1 MVFVLF
7 SVGLALGLFLSMLLF
22 LEVGRRLGVRRLV
35 ERGSPDSAGVGV
47 VDGAVYGLLALLIGF
62 TFSGAAD
69 RFDQRRQLIAEE
81 KNAAETAWLRVSIMP
96 PDLQPPIRAHFR
108 QYMDAIIAYYAE
120 HPSRQADLHE
130 SPAMGQARAD
140 LWDATVPAC
149 RRPQE
154 QNSCQLFLPALNEMF
169 DAVDMER
176 MARRIHPP
184 FIIFVMLGVAA
195 LATALFA
202 GYGMA
207 SGRKRNVVYMIGI
220 AATVSTAAYV
230 IAELEYPRVGLI
242 RVNAMDQV
250 LVDLRESM
258 H

>member
-7 SVGLALGLFLSMLLF
+7 SVGLAVGLFISMLLF
-22 LEVGRRLGVRRLV
+22 LEVGRRLGVRRLA
-35 ERGSPDSAGVGV
+35 ERGSADNAGVGV

-69 RFDQRRQLIAEE
+69 RFDRRRHLIAEE

-96 PDLQPPIRAHFR
+96 PDLQPPIRTHFR
-108 QYMDAIIAYYAE
+108 EYMDAIIAYYAQN
-120 HPSRQADLHE
+120 PSREVALNE
-130 SPAMGQARAD
+130 SSAMTNARAD
-140 LWDATVPAC
+140 LWAATVPAC
-149 RRPQE
+149 RRPEE

-176 MARRIHPP
+176 MTRRIHPP
-184 FIIFVMLGVAA
+184 FVIFVMLGVAA

-207 SGRKRNVVYMIGI
+207 GGRKRNVVYMIGI
-220 AATVSTAAYV
+220 AATVAIAAYV
-230 IAELEYPRVGLI
+230 IIELEYPRVGLI
-242 RVNAMDQV
+242 RVSAMDQV
-250 LVDLRESM
+250 LVELRESM